1 MADPPLIGLTGG
13 VAAGKS
19 EALAAFGRL
28 GAETISTD
36 AVTHELLA
44 SDELRELLIDRWG
57 PEVAPNGAVDRERVG
72 AIVFESPEELA
83 WLESQLHPRVGAR
96 ILAWRDA
103 LRDDAELAVIEVP
116 LLFETGME
124 SLFAAVVSVVAPDSL
139 REQRIAERGVGLAAE
154 GSGRQLSQE
163 EKAERANYVVV
174 NDGTVAGLEQSLADL
189 LPKLR
194 EERDER

>member
-1 MADPPLIGLTGG
+1 MIGLTGG

-96 ILAWRDA
+96 ILAWREA
-103 LRDDAELAVIEVP
+103 LPDDAELAVIEVP

-124 SLFAAVVSVVAPDSL
+124 SLFAAVVSIVSPDSL

-163 EKAERANYVVV
+163 EKAERATYVVV

-189 LPKLR
+189 LPELR

>member
-36 AVTHELLA
+36 AITHELLA

-72 AIVFESPEELA
+72 AIVFEGPEELA

-96 ILAWRDA
+96 ILAWREA

-124 SLFAAVVSVVAPDSL
+124 SLFTAVVSIVAPDSL

-163 EKAERANYVVV
+163 EKAERATYVVV
-174 NDGTVAGLEQSLADL
+174 NDGTVAGLEQSLAEL